1 MSIGR
6 RNILVKHL
14 PKHSFVVRHASWKQ
28 LAVGQYKYSVLFITF
43 DTMRAVEINTTI
55 VDGYVGLLN
64 NLSTNNKL
72 DLISKLTDSVKTDLT
87 NKKSSFKKAFGAF
100 DSKKTAEEIIE
111 EIRNSRVS
119 TRQIEP
125 F

>member
-1 MSIGR
+1 MAHWG
-6 RNILVKHL
+6 
-14 PKHSFVVRHASWKQ
+14 
-28 LAVGQYKYSVLFITF
+28 YSAGNEIFRKF
-43 DTMRAVEINTTI
+43 DGMKTAEINTTI
-55 VDGYVGLLN
+55 VDGYVGLLD

-72 DLISKLTDSVKTDLT
+72 DLISKLTASVKTDLT

-100 DSKKTAEEIIE
+100 DSKKTAEEIID

-119 TRQIEP
+119 TRQIES

>member
-1 MSIGR
+1 M
-6 RNILVKHL
+6 
-14 PKHSFVVRHASWKQ
+14 
-28 LAVGQYKYSVLFITF
+28 
-43 DTMRAVEINTTI
+43 
-55 VDGYVGLLN
+55 
-64 NLSTNNKL
+64 STNNKL